1 MIQPTIEILPL
12 KKGFLRAA
20 AEASYALIRIVAP
33 EAPATTET
41 VTRTPLDIALVIDR
55 SGSMSGQP
63 LETAKECAVRIVK
76 GLRPDDRISIVTFD
90 DKIDVIQPLVAVGDA
105 KDLETR
111 LKQIRSGGS
120 TDLFGGWEEG
130 AKQLAPFVKKERVAR
145 VILLSDG
152 QANQGIVNE
161 IEIFKHVSQ
170 LAGTGIT
177 TSTIGLGH
185 GFNESLLSGMAKHG
199 EGVANFGQEPDDLNE
214 AFEQQFAILSNTF
227 LRQIELKIQG
237 GSDVKARLVGEI
249 LEDKISSTRKLGT
262 LSWNTSLIAVVEI
275 KVGQN
280 AKADELFAVSFKA
293 QTKEG
298 EAVKFS
304 PKIFSLPE
312 VDLTTYASL
321 SPDINVAAAVSEA
334 IVSEKLE
341 HVENLLQRGKIKE
354 AKELFAEIE
363 NRNDLTSWARQ
374 KVAYLKE
381 LLDNDM
387 VMAMKEMRYGR
398 SNFIRSA
405 RDRRVASLADVV
417 DHISMASESVAHIQ
431 RKIIAGRNVRRQA
444 PINPPPATPDANNGQ
459 A

>member
-20 AEASYALIRIVAP
+20 AEATYALVRIVAP
-33 EAPATTET
+33 EAPVTTES
-41 VTRTPLDIALVIDR
+41 VVRTPLDIALVIDR
-55 SGSMSGQP
+55 SGSMRGQP

-90 DKIDVIQPLVAVGDA
+90 DEIDIVQALTAVGDA
-105 KDLETR
+105 KDIEAR
-111 LKQIRSGGS
+111 IRSIQSGGS
-120 TDLFGGWEEG
+120 TNLFGGWEEG
-130 AKQLAPFVKKERVAR
+130 AKQLAPFIKKDRIAR

-152 QANQGIVNE
+152 QANQGLINE
-161 IEIFKHVSQ
+161 SEIFTHVSK

-185 GFNESLLSGMAKHG
+185 GFNESLLAGMAKSG
-199 EGVANFGQEPDDLNE
+199 EGVANFGQTPEDLDE

-227 LRQIELKIQG
+227 LRQVEIKIQG

-249 LEDKISSTRKLGT
+249 LEDTISSTRKLGT
-262 LSWNTSLIAVVEI
+262 LSWNTSLVAVVEL

-280 AKADELFAVSFKA
+280 AKADELFAVNFTA

-298 EAVKFS
+298 EAVKFG
-304 PKIFSLPE
+304 PQVFSLPE

-321 SPDINVAAAVSEA
+321 IADVNVAAGVSEA
-334 IVSEKLE
+334 SVSEKLE
-341 HVENLLQRGKIKE
+341 KVEDLLRRHKLKE

-363 NRNDLTSWARQ
+363 NRTDLTSWAKQ
-374 KVAYLKE
+374 KIAYLKDM
-381 LLDNDM
+381 LDEDA
-387 VMAMKEMRYGR
+387 VMAMKEIRYGR
-398 SNFIRSA
+398 SDMVRSA
-405 RDRRVASLADVV
+405 RARAAKE
-417 DHISMASESVAHIQ
+417 MAESVNECTMNLEPLVIR
-431 RKIIAGRNVRRQA
+431 RKIVSGRSAQRQN
-444 PINPPPATPDANNGQ
+444 PTTPPPATPDANNGQ

>member
-1 MIQPTIEILPL
+1 MLHPTIEILPL

-20 AEASYALIRIVAP
+20 ADATYALVRIVAP
-33 EAPATTET
+33 EAPATTES
-41 VTRTPLDIALVIDR
+41 VVRTPLDIALVIDR

-90 DKIDVIQPLVAVGDA
+90 DGIDIVQALTAVGDA
-105 KDLETR
+105 KDIEAR
-111 LKQIRSGGS
+111 VRSIQSGGS
-120 TDLFGGWEEG
+120 TNLFGGWEEG
-130 AKQLAPFVKKERVAR
+130 AKQLAPFVKKERIAR

-152 QANQGIVNE
+152 QANQGLLNE
-161 IEIFKHVSQ
+161 SEIFTHVSK

-185 GFNESLLSGMAKHG
+185 GFNESLLAGMAKSG
-199 EGVANFGQEPDDLNE
+199 EGVANFGQTPEDLDE

-227 LRQIELKIQG
+227 LRQVEIKIQG

-249 LEDKISSTRKLGT
+249 LEDTISSTRKLGT
-262 LSWNTSLIAVVEI
+262 LSWNTALVAVVEI
-275 KVGQN
+275 KIGQN
-280 AKADELFAVSFKA
+280 AKADELFAVNFTA

-298 EAVKFS
+298 EDVKFG
-304 PKIFSLPE
+304 PQVFGLPE
-312 VDLTTYASL
+312 VDLTTYTSL
-321 SPDINVAAAVSEA
+321 VSDVNVLAGVSEA

-341 HVENLLQRGKIKE
+341 QVEDLLRRYKHKE

-363 NRNDLTSWARQ
+363 NRTDLTSWAKQ
-374 KVAYLKE
+374 KIAYLKD
-381 LLDNDM
+381 LLDEDA

-398 SNFIRSA
+398 ANMVRSA
-405 RDRRVASLADVV
+405 RGRIVTNMSEAVSMKM
-417 DHISMASESVAHIQ
+417 MASESAMIR
-431 RKIIAGRNVRRQA
+431 RKIASGRSVKRQN
-444 PINPPPATPDANNGQ
+444 PTTPPPATPDANNGQ

>member
-20 AEASYALIRIVAP
+20 ADATYALVRIVAP
-33 EAPATTET
+33 EAPAATES
-41 VTRTPLDIALVIDR
+41 VVRTPLDIALVIDR

-90 DKIDVIQPLVAVGDA
+90 DEINIVQALTAVGDA
-105 KDLETR
+105 KDIEAR
-111 LKQIRSGGS
+111 IRSVNCGGS
-120 TDLFGGWEEG
+120 TNLFGGWEEG
-130 AKQLAPFVKKERVAR
+130 AKQLAPFVKKDRIAR

-152 QANQGIVNE
+152 QANQGLVNE
-161 IEIFKHVSQ
+161 SEIFTHVTK

-185 GFNESLLSGMAKHG
+185 GFNESLLAGMAKSG
-199 EGVANFGQEPDDLNE
+199 EGVANFGQTPEDLDE

-227 LRQIELKIQG
+227 LRQVEIKIQG

-249 LEDKISSTRKLGT
+249 LEDTISSTRKLGT
-262 LSWNTSLIAVVEI
+262 LSWNTALVAVVEI
-275 KVGQN
+275 KIGQN
-280 AKADELFAVSFKA
+280 AKPDELFAVNFTA

-298 EAVKFS
+298 ETVKFG
-304 PKIFSLPE
+304 PLVFSLPE
-312 VDLTTYASL
+312 VELTTYASL
-321 SPDINVAAAVSEA
+321 IADVNVSAGVSEA

-341 HVENLLQRGKIKE
+341 QVEDLLRRYKHKE
-354 AKELFAEIE
+354 AKKLFAEIE
-363 NRNDLTSWARQ
+363 NRTDLTSWAKQ
-374 KVAYLKE
+374 KIAYLKD
-381 LLDNDM
+381 LLDEDA

-398 SNFIRSA
+398 EGLIRGGRGRIIANMSDAVIVNKMVNESA
-405 RDRRVASLADVV
+405 MIR
-417 DHISMASESVAHIQ
+417 
-431 RKIIAGRNVRRQA
+431 RKIAAGRSVKRQN
-444 PINPPPATPDANNGQ
+444 PTTPPPATPDANNGQ

>member
-1 MIQPTIEILPL
+1 MLHPTIEILPL

-20 AEASYALIRIVAP
+20 ADATYALVRIVAP
-33 EAPATTET
+33 EAPATTES
-41 VTRTPLDIALVIDR
+41 VVRTPLDIALVIDR

-90 DKIDVIQPLVAVGDA
+90 DGIDIVQALTAVGDA
-105 KDLETR
+105 KDIEAR
-111 LKQIRSGGS
+111 VRSIQSGGS
-120 TDLFGGWEEG
+120 TNLFGGWEEG
-130 AKQLAPFVKKERVAR
+130 AKQLAPFVKKERIAR

-152 QANQGIVNE
+152 QANQGLLNE
-161 IEIFKHVSQ
+161 SEIFTHVSK

-185 GFNESLLSGMAKHG
+185 GFNESLLAGMAKSG
-199 EGVANFGQEPDDLNE
+199 EGVANFGQTPEDLDE

-227 LRQIELKIQG
+227 LRQVEIKIQG

-249 LEDKISSTRKLGT
+249 LEDTISSTRKLGT
-262 LSWNTSLIAVVEI
+262 LSWNTALVAVVEI
-275 KVGQN
+275 KIGQN
-280 AKADELFAVSFKA
+280 AKPDELFAVNFTA

-298 EAVKFS
+298 EDVKFG
-304 PKIFSLPE
+304 PQVFGLPE
-312 VDLTTYASL
+312 VDLTTYTSL
-321 SPDINVAAAVSEA
+321 VSDVNVLAGVSEA

-341 HVENLLQRGKIKE
+341 QVEDLLRRYKHKE

-363 NRNDLTSWARQ
+363 NRPDLTSWAKQ
-374 KVAYLKE
+374 KIAYLKD
-381 LLDNDM
+381 LLDEDA

-398 SNFIRSA
+398 ANMVRSA
-405 RDRRVASLADVV
+405 RGRIVTNMSEAVSMKM
-417 DHISMASESVAHIQ
+417 MASESAMIR
-431 RKIIAGRNVRRQA
+431 RKIASGRSVKRQN
-444 PINPPPATPDANNGQ
+444 PTTPPPATPDANNGQ

>member
-20 AEASYALIRIVAP
+20 ADATYALVRIVAP
-33 EAPATTET
+33 EAPATTES
-41 VTRTPLDIALVIDR
+41 VVRTPLDIALVIDR

-90 DKIDVIQPLVAVGDA
+90 DEIKVEQSLVAVGDT
-105 KDLETR
+105 KDLEAR
-111 LKQIRSGGS
+111 IRSIQSGDS

-130 AKQLAPFVKKERVAR
+130 AKQLAPFIKKDRIAR

-152 QANQGIVNE
+152 QANHGLIDENQ
-161 IEIFKHVSQ
+161 IFAHVSR

-185 GFNESLLSGMAKHG
+185 GFNESLMSGMAKNG
-199 EGVANFGQEPDDLNE
+199 EGIANFGQTPEDLDE

-227 LRQIELKIQG
+227 LRQVEIKIQG

-249 LEDKISSTRKLGT
+249 LEDTISSTRKLGT
-262 LSWNTSLIAVVEI
+262 LSWNTSLVAVVEM

-280 AKADELFAVSFKA
+280 AKADELFAVNFTA

-298 EAVKFS
+298 EAVKFG
-304 PKIFSLPE
+304 PQVFGLPE

-321 SPDINVAAAVSEA
+321 VADVNVSAGVSEA

-341 HVENLLQRGKIKE
+341 KVEDLLRRHKLKE
-354 AKELFAEIE
+354 AKALFAEIE
-363 NRNDLTSWARQ
+363 SRTDLTSWAKQ
-374 KVAYLKE
+374 KLEYLKD
-381 LLDNDM
+381 LLDEDA
-387 VMAMKEMRYGR
+387 VMAMKEIRYGR
-398 SNFIRSA
+398 ANMVRTARARAFRTMADAVDNCSMSMEPIVVRRKIASGRSA
-405 RDRRVASLADVV
+405 
-417 DHISMASESVAHIQ
+417 Q
-431 RKIIAGRNVRRQA
+431 RQN
-444 PINPPPATPDANNGQ
+444 PTTPPPATPDANNGQ

>member
-1 MIQPTIEILPL
+1 MLHPTIEILPL

-20 AEASYALIRIVAP
+20 ADATYALVRIVAP
-33 EAPATTET
+33 EAPVTTES
-41 VTRTPLDIALVIDR
+41 VVRTPLDIALVIDR

-90 DKIDVIQPLVAVGDA
+90 DEINIVHALTAVGDA
-105 KDLETR
+105 KDIEAR
-111 LKQIRSGGS
+111 IRSIQSGGS
-120 TDLFGGWEEG
+120 TNLFGGWEEG
-130 AKQLAPFVKKERVAR
+130 AKQLAPFVKKERIAR

-152 QANQGIVNE
+152 QTNQGLLNE
-161 IEIFKHVSQ
+161 SEIFTHVSK

-185 GFNESLLSGMAKHG
+185 GFNESLLAGMAKSG
-199 EGVANFGQEPDDLNE
+199 EGVANFGQTPEDLDE

-227 LRQIELKIQG
+227 LRQVEIKIQG

-249 LEDKISSTRKLGT
+249 LEDTISSTRKLGN
-262 LSWNTSLIAVVEI
+262 LSWNTALVAVVEI
-275 KVGQN
+275 KIGQN
-280 AKADELFAVSFKA
+280 AKPDELFAVNFTA

-298 EAVKFS
+298 ETVKFG
-304 PKIFSLPE
+304 PLVFSLPE

-321 SPDINVAAAVSEA
+321 IADVNVSAGVSEA

-341 HVENLLQRGKIKE
+341 QVEDLLRRYKHKE

-363 NRNDLTSWARQ
+363 NRTDLTSWAKQ
-374 KVAYLKE
+374 KIAYLKD
-381 LLDNDM
+381 LLDEDA

-398 SNFIRSA
+398 ANMVRSA
-405 RDRRVASLADVV
+405 RARAAKE
-417 DHISMASESVAHIQ
+417 MAESVNEGTMNLEPLVIR
-431 RKIIAGRNVRRQA
+431 RKIISGRSAQRQN
-444 PINPPPATPDANNGQ
+444 PTTPPPATPDANNGQ

>member
-20 AEASYALIRIVAP
+20 ADATYALVRIVAP
-33 EAPATTET
+33 EAPAATES
-41 VTRTPLDIALVIDR
+41 VVRTPLDIALVIDR

-90 DKIDVIQPLVAVGDA
+90 DEINIVQALTAVGDA
-105 KDLETR
+105 KDIEAR
-111 LKQIRSGGS
+111 IRSVNCGGS
-120 TDLFGGWEEG
+120 TNLFGGWEEG
-130 AKQLAPFVKKERVAR
+130 AKQLAPFVKKDRIAR

-152 QANQGIVNE
+152 QANQGLVNE
-161 IEIFKHVSQ
+161 SEIFTHVTK

-185 GFNESLLSGMAKHG
+185 GFNESLLAGMAKSG
-199 EGVANFGQEPDDLNE
+199 EGIANFGQTPEDLDE

-227 LRQIELKIQG
+227 LRQVEIKIQG

-249 LEDKISSTRKLGT
+249 LEDTISSTRKLGT
-262 LSWNTSLIAVVEI
+262 LSWNTALVAVVEI
-275 KVGQN
+275 KIGQN
-280 AKADELFAVSFKA
+280 AKPDELFAVNFTA

-298 EAVKFS
+298 ETVKFG
-304 PKIFSLPE
+304 PLVFSLPE

-321 SPDINVAAAVSEA
+321 IADVNVSAGVSEA

-341 HVENLLQRGKIKE
+341 QVEDLLRRYKHKE
-354 AKELFAEIE
+354 AKKLFAEIE
-363 NRNDLTSWARQ
+363 NRTDLTSWAKQ
-374 KVAYLKE
+374 KIAYLKD
-381 LLDNDM
+381 LLDEDA

-398 SNFIRSA
+398 EGLIRGG
-405 RDRRVASLADVV
+405 RGRIVASMSDAVSAKMMV
-417 DHISMASESVAHIQ
+417 NESAMIR
-431 RKIIAGRNVRRQA
+431 RKIAAGRSVKRQN
-444 PINPPPATPDANNGQ
+444 PTTPPPATPDANNGQ

>member
-1 MIQPTIEILPL
+1 MLHPTIEILPL

-20 AEASYALIRIVAP
+20 ADATYALVRIVAP
-33 EAPATTET
+33 EAPVTTES
-41 VTRTPLDIALVIDR
+41 VVRTPLDIALVIDR

-90 DKIDVIQPLVAVGDA
+90 DEIDIVQALTAVGDA
-105 KDLETR
+105 KDIETR
-111 LKQIRSGGS
+111 VRSIQSGGS
-120 TDLFGGWEEG
+120 TNLFGGWEEG
-130 AKQLAPFVKKERVAR
+130 AKQLAPFVKKERIAR

-152 QANQGIVNE
+152 QTNQGLLNE
-161 IEIFKHVSQ
+161 SEIFTHVSK

-185 GFNESLLSGMAKHG
+185 GFNESLLAGMAKSG
-199 EGVANFGQEPDDLNE
+199 EGVANFGQTPEDLDE

-227 LRQIELKIQG
+227 LRQVEIKIQG

-249 LEDKISSTRKLGT
+249 LEDTISSTRKLGT
-262 LSWNTSLIAVVEI
+262 LSWNTALVAVVEI
-275 KVGQN
+275 KIGQN
-280 AKADELFAVSFKA
+280 AKPDELFAVNFTA

-298 EAVKFS
+298 EDVKFG
-304 PKIFSLPE
+304 PQVFGLPE
-312 VDLTTYASL
+312 VDLTTYTSL
-321 SPDINVAAAVSEA
+321 VSDVNVLAGVSEA

-341 HVENLLQRGKIKE
+341 QVEDLLRRYKHKE

-363 NRNDLTSWARQ
+363 NRTDLTSWAKQ
-374 KVAYLKE
+374 KIAYLKD
-381 LLDNDM
+381 LLDEDA

-398 SNFIRSA
+398 ANMVRSA
-405 RDRRVASLADVV
+405 RGRIVTNMSEAVSMKM
-417 DHISMASESVAHIQ
+417 MASESAMIR
-431 RKIIAGRNVRRQA
+431 RKIASGRSLKRQN
-444 PINPPPATPDANNGQ
+444 PTTPPPATPDANNGQ

>member
-20 AEASYALIRIVAP
+20 AEATYALVRIVAP
-33 EAPATTET
+33 EAPAATES
-41 VTRTPLDIALVIDR
+41 VFRTPLDIALVIDR

-63 LETAKECAVRIVK
+63 LETAKECAIRIVK

-90 DKIDVIQPLVAVGDA
+90 DAINVVQPLVAVGDA
-105 KDLETR
+105 NDIEAR
-111 LKQIRSGGS
+111 VRSIHSGGS
-120 TDLFGGWEEG
+120 TNLFGGWEEG
-130 AKQLAPFVKKERVAR
+130 AKQLAPFVKKERIAR

-152 QANQGIVNE
+152 QANQGLINE
-161 IEIFKHVSQ
+161 SEIFTHVAK

-185 GFNESLLSGMAKHG
+185 GFNESLLSGMAKSG
-199 EGVANFGQEPDDLNE
+199 EGAANFGQTADDLDE

-227 LRQIELKIQG
+227 LRQVEIKIQG

-249 LEDKISSTRKLGT
+249 LEDTVSSTRKLGT
-262 LSWNTSLIAVVEI
+262 LSWNTSLVAVVEL

-280 AKADELFAVSFKA
+280 AKANELFAVNFTA

-298 EAVKFS
+298 EAVKFG
-304 PKIFSLPE
+304 PQVFSLPE
-312 VDLTTYASL
+312 VDLTTYTSL
-321 SPDINVAAAVSEA
+321 VPDTNVSAGVSEA

-341 HVENLLQRGKIKE
+341 KVEDLLRRHKLKE

-363 NRNDLTSWARQ
+363 SRTDLTSWAKQ
-374 KVAYLKE
+374 KLEYLKD
-381 LLDNDM
+381 LLDEDA
-387 VMAMKEMRYGR
+387 VMAMKEIRYGR
-398 SNFIRSA
+398 ANMVRTARARAFRTMADAVDQCSINLEPVVVRRKIASGRSA
-405 RDRRVASLADVV
+405 
-417 DHISMASESVAHIQ
+417 Q
-431 RKIIAGRNVRRQA
+431 RQN
-444 PINPPPATPDANNGQ
+444 PTTPPPAAPDANNGQ